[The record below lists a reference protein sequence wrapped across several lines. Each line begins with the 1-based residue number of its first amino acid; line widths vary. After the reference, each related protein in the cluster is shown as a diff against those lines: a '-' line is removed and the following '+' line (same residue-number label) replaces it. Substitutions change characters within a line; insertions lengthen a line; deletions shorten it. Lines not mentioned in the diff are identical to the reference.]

1 MAKSFKDI
9 PPALQTLILVVVA
22 VLVVGGFSYFYV
34 YPLFGQKAQKEQKLA
49 SLKKENEANR
59 AFEQKLADYQARIKA
74 LTQQLETVRSI
85 VPDEPEMDT
94 FLKMMYADAGGTG
107 IHVRTFIPQPEVQQ
121 KYYVEMPIRIRID
134 GTYWT
139 MVNFF
144 DRLAREQRIVSVT
157 SIDLGPAS
165 GGGGNY
171 KISKEETVG
180 ANTVVTTYY
189 NRPAPAA
196 PGRRCP
202 ISRSQSWIS
211 TSFNAA
217 LHTCR
222 CRPGSRQ
229 AAKRADKKLSLLFS

>member
-9 PPALQTLILVVVA
+9 PPGAQTLILVLA
-22 VLVVGGFSYFYV
+22 ALLVVGGLSYVYV
-34 YPLFGQKAQKEQKLA
+34 YPLFGQKAQKEQRLA
-49 SLKKENEANR
+49 ALKRENEANR

-74 LTQQLETVRSI
+74 LTQQLATVRSI

-107 IHVRTFIPQPEVQQ
+107 IHIRTFIPQPEVQQ
-121 KYYVEMPIRIRID
+121 KYYVEMPIRMRID

-165 GGGGNY
+165 AGGGGSY
-171 KISKEETVG
+171 KIPKDETVG

-189 NRPAPAA
+189 NRPAAAA
-196 PGRRCP
+196 PAP
-202 ISRSQSWIS
+202 
-211 TSFNAA
+211 
-217 LHTCR
+217 
-222 CRPGSRQ
+222 
-229 AAKRADKKLSLLFS
+229 KKKK